1 MWAVTCRVGPACPW
15 HLTSS
20 APLSPKAAATHWHR
34 EVTCLSRGHMLRKR
48 PVAQGHADQQATLS
62 SPTQRSLWPGRG
74 IKRYLSL
81 RLVGTLLGGRES
93 PGTPGKA
100 WRRENSGRTAA
111 ASSGRDSGPQNAPG
125 PGPKGVRG
133 CWRSWKDRTRP
144 QRALWWD
151 ARSQTRRPYTGPE
164 PPLRLSQFAGF
175 CFHCKRNIYPGPS
188 SWHVWL
194 EWKTPSSVR
203 PLVWCLGSAAC
214 LPPGVTGGQA
224 RPGASHT
231 CGKPRVLLVGT
242 GRDLGAAELAARA
255 P

>member
-1 MWAVTCRVGPACPW
+1 MWAATCRVGPACPW

-20 APLSPKAAATHWHR
+20 APLSPKAAATPWHR

-125 PGPKGVRG
+125 LARRG
-133 CWRSWKDRTRP
+133 SGAVGGAGKTGLGRSVPSGGTRGARLVAP
-144 QRALWWD
+144 TQVLSLPYVYLNLLVFVSIANGIFIQVPAL
-151 ARSQTRRPYTGPE
+151 G
-164 PPLRLSQFAGF
+164 
-175 CFHCKRNIYPGPS
+175 
-188 SWHVWL
+188 
-194 EWKTPSSVR
+194 
-203 PLVWCLGSAAC
+203 
-214 LPPGVTGGQA
+214 
-224 RPGASHT
+224 T
-231 CGKPRVLLVGT
+231 CG
-242 GRDLGAAELAARA
+242 
-255 P
+255 